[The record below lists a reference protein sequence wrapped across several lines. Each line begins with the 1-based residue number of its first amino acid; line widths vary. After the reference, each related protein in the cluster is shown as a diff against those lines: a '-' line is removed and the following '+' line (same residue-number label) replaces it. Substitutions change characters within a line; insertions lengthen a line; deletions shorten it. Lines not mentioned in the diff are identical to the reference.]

1 MCMDITYSNA
11 TIVSRKKKFINI
23 IVCHFILDIMQKR
36 RSKLSLFL
44 IEQDTDKK
52 LIYWLFG

>member
-1 MCMDITYSNA
+1 MDITYSNA
-11 TIVSRKKKFINI
+11 AIVSKKKKFINI
-23 IVCHFILDIMQKR
+23 IVCHFSLDIMQKR